1 MHSTT
6 QFAMTGLSKCVCVAA
21 PLKTNSLPR
30 SQRPQSFAVVLRF
43 AFLVPLLLCHG
54 RRAYRRVASFL
65 CYYFYKNVALAF
77 GDFIWAHQNS
87 FSGEVAYPE
96 WLSTSFNAVFTWWPV
111 IIVLAFDQDI
121 PDSISN
127 AQPRI
132 YTEGIKREW
141 FNIRLFALWMTSA
154 AFQGSLAWILPNFL
168 FGSFD
173 YEAVDFWRAS
183 ATSFTMVIVIVALK
197 LALHDFK
204 RCSLSCLLPII
215 GSIASYIIVLF
226 LLGYVPLGQRMQPNL
241 AGDPPVP
248 GWIFS
253 NATPILVIALASPLA
268 LLPDAMALLW
278 VRKLHPSPLFQIR
291 SKNLWLSRARLEAA
305 KARPSILW
313 YCMIYQICRL
323 TIQKPAL
330 SFFLSVSTSLSICTA
345 QETMHKAQPTYRYS
359 MCIYLFMCTCLHM
372 WVYMCKH
379 KDIHRYVCI
388 WVHIYTYVHV
398 YI

>member
-1 MHSTT
+1 MVYRIQFPADHFGALFHSW
-6 QFAMTGLSKCVCVAA
+6 
-21 PLKTNSLPR
+21 PR
-30 SQRPQSFAVVLRF
+30 SQRLQSFAVVLRF
-43 AFLVPLLLCHG
+43 AFLIPLLLCHG

-127 AQPRI
+127 SQPRI

-141 FNIRLFALWMTSA
+141 FNVRLFVFWMVSA

-173 YEAVDFWRAS
+173 YESVDFWRAS
-183 ATSFTMVIVIVALK
+183 ATSFTMVIIIVALK

-215 GSIASYIIVLF
+215 GSIASYLLVLF

-241 AGDPPVP
+241 AEGDPPVP

-253 NATPILVIALASPLA
+253 NGTPILVIALASPLA
-268 LLPDAMALLW
+268 LLPDMMALFW
-278 VRKLHPSPLFQIR
+278 VRKLYPSPLFQIR
-291 SKNLWLSRARLEAA
+291 SKNLCFS
-305 KARPSILW
+305 
-313 YCMIYQICRL
+313 
-323 TIQKPAL
+323 
-330 SFFLSVSTSLSICTA
+330 
-345 QETMHKAQPTYRYS
+345 
-359 MCIYLFMCTCLHM
+359 
-372 WVYMCKH
+372 
-379 KDIHRYVCI
+379 
-388 WVHIYTYVHV
+388 
-398 YI
+398 